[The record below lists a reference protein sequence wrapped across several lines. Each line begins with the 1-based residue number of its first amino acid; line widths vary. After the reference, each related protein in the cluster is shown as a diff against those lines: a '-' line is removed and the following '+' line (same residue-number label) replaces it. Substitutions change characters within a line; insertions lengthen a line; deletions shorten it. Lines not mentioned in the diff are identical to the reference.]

1 MADRVYVHIGL
12 PKTGTSYLQETLWQN
27 RRDLARAGVLVP
39 GESHRVQRFAVWDL
53 LGRRLRGVRQPRVPG
68 SWQQLVEAARD
79 WPGRQVMISDDLL
92 VHARPAHVRRVVRSF
107 APAEVHVVVT
117 VRDLARVICSMWQ
130 QELAKGRTWPWSE
143 FVAAVRDPEQG
154 AATAGVAFWLRYDL
168 QKVLEVWRTAVPA
181 ERVHVVVVPP
191 PGSPPTDL
199 LERFAAATGLDAAGL
214 TPAAGEANTSVGV
227 VETELLRRL
236 NETLR
241 GRLNERQYLH
251 VMRQAL
257 KPALRRRT
265 RPITLPATEHG
276 WVTER
281 SKEIVE
287 LLHEEPYDIVGDPDD
302 LVPRQRLDNARAP
315 DEVSDAEITQ
325 AAVEALSSTVER
337 YAAYWWKTRPRGR
350 GVKRPRARTRMASA
364 RRAAAFRAKLAGLEK
379 ADRNRLFARAALAYL
394 RRTSKGRPVRRR

>member
-12 PKTGTSYLQETLWQN
+12 PKTGTSYLQQTLW
-27 RRDLARAGVLVP
+27 RSRHDLARAGVLVP

-53 LGRRLRGVRQPRVPG
+53 LGRRLRGVHQPRVPG
-68 SWQQLVEAARD
+68 SWQRLVEDGRA
-79 WPGRQVMISDDLL
+79 WPGRQVMVSDDLL
-92 VHARPAHVRRVVRSF
+92 VHARPGHVRRIVRAF

-130 QELAKGRTWPWSE
+130 QELSKGRTWPWAE
-143 FVAAVRDPEQG
+143 FLAAVRDPEHG

-168 QKVLEVWRTAVPA
+168 QKVLDVWRTAVPP
-181 ERVHVVVVPP
+181 ERVHIVVVPP
-191 PGSPPTDL
+191 AGSPPTEL

-214 TPAAGEANTSVGV
+214 TPAPAEANPSVGMA
-227 VETELLRRL
+227 ETELLRRL
-236 NETLR
+236 NEALH

-287 LLHEEPYDIVGDPDD
+287 MLHAEPYDVIGDLDD
-302 LVPRQRLDNARAP
+302 LIPRQRLDNAESP
-315 DEVSDAEITQ
+315 DEVSDAEIAQ
-325 AAVEALSSTVER
+325 AAVSALSSTVEQ
-337 YAAYWWKTRPRGR
+337 YAAYWWRTRRRGR
-350 GVKRPRARTRMASA
+350 VDGPRARTRMASA
-364 RRAAAFRAKLAGLEK
+364 RRALAFRAKLVGLER
-379 ADRNRLFARAALAYL
+379 ADRNRLLARAARGYL
-394 RRTSKGRPVRRR
+394 HRTSRRRRPGR